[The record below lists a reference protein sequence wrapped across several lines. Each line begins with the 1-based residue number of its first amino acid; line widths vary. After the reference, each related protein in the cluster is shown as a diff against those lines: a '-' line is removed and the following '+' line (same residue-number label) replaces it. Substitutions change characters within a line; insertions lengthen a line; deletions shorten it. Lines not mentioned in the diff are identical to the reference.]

1 MAQLSHINLIA
12 LTIIVQ
18 AIKFSAMDLPLPKTP
33 EPPAMPATPEQA
45 VAESPPQAVNFYHP
59 DHYQRCDSIGWLLLV
74 LQRSIRQQAELRLAG
89 SGLTHAQ
96 WVPLLMLRLGGACA
110 VTKLMRELDSDAGAL
125 SRLLD
130 RLEAKGL
137 CQRERS
143 TEDRRVV
150 MVSLTD
156 EGWRISAQLPS
167 MLSDIFNAHLFGFSH
182 NEWRLLM
189 SLLHRLIA
197 NGDALRQTADGC
209 PARPPE
215 TT

>member
-1 MAQLSHINLIA
+1 MVA
-12 LTIIVQ
+12 V
-18 AIKFSAMDLPLPKTP
+18 AIKFSPMDVPSPQMPESPAVP
-33 EPPAMPATPEQA
+33 EPPAAA
-45 VAESPPQAVNFYHP
+45 VQPQAVNFYHP

-74 LQRSIRQQAELRLAG
+74 LQRSIRQQAEARLAG

-96 WVPLLMLRLGGACA
+96 WVPLLILRLGGTCA

-150 MVSLTD
+150 MVSLTE
-156 EGWRISAQLPS
+156 EGWRVSAQLPS

-182 NEWRLLM
+182 DEWRLLM
-189 SLLHRLIA
+189 SLLHRLVA

-215 TT
+215 PT

>member
-1 MAQLSHINLIA
+1 
-12 LTIIVQ
+12 
-18 AIKFSAMDLPLPKTP
+18 MDLPIDKTAG
-33 EPPAMPATPEQA
+33 PPAQPAA
-45 VAESPPQAVNFYHP
+45 DAAPQAVNFYHAGN
-59 DHYQRCDSIGWLLLV
+59 YQRSESLGWLLLT
-74 LQRSIRQQAELRLAG
+74 LQRSIRQQAELRLVG

-96 WVPLLMLRLGGACA
+96 WVPLLMLRLGGTCSVA
-110 VTKLMRELDSDAGAL
+110 KLMRELESDAGAL

-156 EGWRISAQLPS
+156 EGRRISAQLPT
-167 MLSDIFNAHLFGFSH
+167 MLSDIFNAHLLGFSH
-182 NEWRLLM
+182 AEWQLLM

-197 NGDALRQTADGC
+197 NGEALRQTPDGA
-209 PARPPE
+209 PAPVS
-215 TT
+215 T